1 MEVSQLVKRSDGRL
15 SSKGSKVEASRVC
28 SLLVVWDGEGQWYG
42 EKGTKRQASA
52 GQMSKGKKQGQGTL
66 CSVHYSQGEE
76 QRGLIGHKSSMIN
89 SETEVI
95 FKVIW

>member
-1 MEVSQLVKRSDGRL
+1 MGKASGMGRRVQRGRQVGF
-15 SSKGSKVEASRVC
+15 KGARA
-28 SLLVVWDGEGQWYG
+28 
-42 EKGTKRQASA
+42 R
-52 GQMSKGKKQGQGTL
+52 SKGKEQGQGTL

-76 QRGLIGHKSSMIN
+76 QRGLIGHKSNMIN